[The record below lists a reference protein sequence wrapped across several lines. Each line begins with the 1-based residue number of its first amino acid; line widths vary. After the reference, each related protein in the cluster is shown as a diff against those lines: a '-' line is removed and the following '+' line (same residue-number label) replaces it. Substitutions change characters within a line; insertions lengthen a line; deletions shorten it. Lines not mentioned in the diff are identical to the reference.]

1 MSMINIL
8 VVLHQLQLDGRKKL
22 RISRRGGGGWEALI
36 FLGTKRTYEALR
48 ATQFLR

>member
-22 RISRRGGGGWEALI
+22 RISQWEVGGEALI
-36 FLGTKRTYEALR
+36 FLGSKRTYETLR
-48 ATQFLR
+48 ATQLLR